1 MKQKAKKEKHK
12 MFRLLLGLLGLLWL
26 VLTTDNGGGGNGGEG
41 GGGGAGSQNQ
51 NQNPPQPQGGG
62 QDWQQSLSNLIR
74 REGGADATAQLL
86 FQENREHRQ
95 RIRQL
100 EQQLPGEGAVVLTGD
115 QAAAWQAYQGL
126 GAPTDVQQR
135 LTAAEQ
141 AQNELAGL
149 RRAEQ
154 IRGVAEAAGYRPT
167 VLERLAEGLE
177 FEVREEQRDGQ
188 TARVPYVVARGEQGE
203 QRTPLVEYA
212 QAHWVDFMPALRAEQ
227 AAGQQQLPTQGGV
240 TYPPQQGGGRP
251 APGDPVRA
259 FIQQSNER
267 REQAANPL
275 RRAERSQ

>member
-1 MKQKAKKEKHK
+1 MSEEQ
-12 MFRLLLGLLGLLWL
+12 
-26 VLTTDNGGGGNGGEG
+26 D
-41 GGGGAGSQNQ
+41 SQNSQ
-51 NQNPPQPQGGG
+51 QQQQPQPQGGG

-95 RIRQL
+95 RIREL

-115 QAAAWQAYQGL
+115 QAAAWQTYQGL

-154 IRGVAEAAGYRPT
+154 IRGVAEVAGYRPT

-188 TARVPYVVARGEQGE
+188 TARVPYVVSGE
-203 QRTPLVEYA
+203 
-212 QAHWVDFMPALRAEQ
+212 
-227 AAGQQQLPTQGGV
+227 GQQQQATPLADYAQTHWADFLPALSAQQQQQPPQGGGV
-240 TYPPQQGGGRP
+240 TYPRQQGGGGQP
-251 APGDPVRA
+251 ATSNPVGAYFQRA
-259 FIQQSNER
+259 YGTNGKKE
-267 REQAANPL
+267 
-275 RRAERSQ
+275 

>member
-1 MKQKAKKEKHK
+1 MLK
-12 MFRLLLGLLGLLWL
+12 LLLSLLPLLWML
-26 VLTTDNGGGGNGGEG
+26 LTTDNGGGGSGGEG

-51 NQNPPQPQGGG
+51 NQNPPQSPQGGG

-95 RIRQL
+95 RIREL
-100 EQQLPGEGAVVLTGD
+100 EQRVPGEGAVVLTGD

-188 TARVPYVVARGEQGE
+188 TARVPYVVTKSEQGE
-203 QRTPLVEYA
+203 QRTPLAEYA
-212 QAHWVDFMPALRAEQ
+212 QQHWADFLPALSA
-227 AAGQQQLPTQGGV
+227 QQQQQAPQGGV
-240 TYPPQQGGGRP
+240 TYPRQQGGGRP

>member
-1 MKQKAKKEKHK
+1 MKQKAKKEKYK
-12 MFRLLLGLLGLLWL
+12 MFRLLLGMLGLLWL
-26 VLTTDNGGGGNGGEG
+26 VLTTDNSGGGSGGEG

-51 NQNPPQPQGGG
+51 NQPQPQGGG
-62 QDWQQSLSNLIR
+62 TGGRDEATILEGLQNLIR
-74 REGGADATAQLL
+74 RQGGADATAQLL
-86 FQENREHRQ
+86 YHENARHRE

-115 QAAAWQAYQGL
+115 QAAAWQTYQGL
-126 GAPTDVQQR
+126 GAPNDVQQR

-188 TARVPYVVARGEQGE
+188 TARVPYVVSGEGQ
-203 QRTPLVEYA
+203 QQQATPLADYA
-212 QAHWVDFMPALRAEQ
+212 QQHWADFLPALRAEQ
-227 AAGQQQLPTQGGV
+227 QQQPPQGGGV
-240 TYPPQQGGGRP
+240 TYPRQQGGGGQPKGNGVAELAQTYQKVRDERP
-251 APGDPVRA
+251 
-259 FIQQSNER
+259 
-267 REQAANPL
+267 NPL
-275 RRAERSQ
+275 RQQ